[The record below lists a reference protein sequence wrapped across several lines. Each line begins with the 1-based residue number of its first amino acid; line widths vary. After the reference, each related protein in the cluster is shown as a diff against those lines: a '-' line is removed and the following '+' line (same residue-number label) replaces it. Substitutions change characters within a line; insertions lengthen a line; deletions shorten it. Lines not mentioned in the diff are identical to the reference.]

1 MRVDFSLLLVALTA
15 LTGLI
20 WLIDSL
26 LFAKRRRQRAPEQE
40 KVPVVVD
47 YSRSF
52 FPIILAVLIFRSFL
66 FEPFKIPSSSMM
78 PTLLIGDFILVNKFA
93 YGIRLPVLHRKV
105 IDIGEPERGDVAV
118 FRYPQDVR
126 VDYIKRIIGIPGDTI
141 TYRNKTLYINDL
153 EVPQEHLGR
162 YVGSG
167 RGREMSGAMELAEQL
182 PGTRYQILQRPN
194 VPGGGEATWQVP
206 AGHYFALGD
215 NRDNSLDS
223 RYWQFVPEENLV
235 GRASLIWWSWDTQK
249 DGIIDFSRLGTV
261 IR

>member
-1 MRVDFSLLLVALTA
+1 MRVDFSLLLVTLTA
-15 LTGLI
+15 LTGLV

-26 LFAKRRRQRAPEQE
+26 FFARRRRQREQD

-93 YGIRLPVLHRKV
+93 YGVRIPVLHRKV

-118 FRYPQDVR
+118 FRYPQDTR
-126 VDYIKRIIGIPGDTI
+126 VDYIKRIGGLPGDTI
-141 TYRNKTLYINDL
+141 TYRNKTLYINGL
-153 EVPQEHLGR
+153 EVPQEMQGR
-162 YVGSG
+162 YVGTG
-167 RGREMSGAMELAEQL
+167 RGREMSGAVELAEAL
-182 PGTRYQILQRPN
+182 PGTSYHILQRPN
-194 VPGGGEATWQVP
+194 IPGGGEATWQVP
-206 AGHYFALGD
+206 QGHYFALGD

-235 GRASLIWWSWDTQK
+235 GRASVIWWSWDTQK
-249 DGIIDFSRLGTV
+249 DGIIDFGRLGTV